1 MNRYAIAATALAVAG
16 SLSALAPAAA
26 AGQILWDAPRMIGPE
41 SPAGVGFY
49 WLRAEALPADGDAV
63 FATLP
68 LPGTGGGVTLRGGL
82 GEGAT
87 DELAGFGGIDVR
99 ALIARHDESQPLDIG
114 WNAGVG
120 GSYGEYLIVSVPV
133 GLSAGRSWSS
143 GSVWF
148 APYVGLGAVLDYR
161 RGEEA
166 PDEEFALEA
175 NAEVGVDMAFDTAR
189 RFILRAAASLGDRQA
204 VAVGLAIGGARR

>member
-1 MNRYAIAATALAVAG
+1 
-16 SLSALAPAAA
+16 
-26 AGQILWDAPRMIGPE
+26 
-41 SPAGVGFY
+41 
-49 WLRAEALPADGDAV
+49 ALPDDGDAV

-68 LPGTGGGVTLRGGL
+68 VPGTGGGVTLRGGL

-87 DELAGFGGIDVR
+87 DELAGFGGINVR
-99 ALIARHDESQPLDIG
+99 SLLARHDESQPLDIG
-114 WNAGVG
+114 WNAGIG
-120 GSYGEYLIVSVPV
+120 GSYGEYLILSLPV

-143 GSVWF
+143 GAVWF

-166 PDEEFALEA
+166 PDDEFALEP
-175 NAEVGVDMAFDTAR
+175 NAEVGMDLAFDTSR
-189 RFILRAAASLGDRQA
+189 HIVLRAAASLGDRQA

>member
-1 MNRYAIAATALAVAG
+1 
-16 SLSALAPAAA
+16 
-26 AGQILWDAPRMIGPE
+26 MIGPE

-49 WLRAEALPADGDAV
+49 WLRADALPADGDAV
-63 FATLP
+63 AATLP
-68 LPGTGGGVTLRGGL
+68 LPGTGGRVTLRGGL

-87 DELAGFGGIDVR
+87 DELAGFGGVDVR
-99 ALIARHDESQPLDIG
+99 ALLASHDDSQPLDIG
-114 WNAGVG
+114 WNAGLG
-120 GSYGEYLIVSVPV
+120 GSYGEYLIVSLPV

-161 RGEEA
+161 TGDAA
-166 PDEEFALEA
+166 PDDEFALEP
-175 NAEVGVDMAFDTAR
+175 NAEVGFDLAFDPSR
-189 RFILRAAASLGDRQA
+189 HIVVRAAASLGDRQA

>member
-1 MNRYAIAATALAVAG
+1 MTAAALAVAG
-16 SLSALAPAAA
+16 LLTPSGAAA
-26 AGQILWDAPRMIGPE
+26 QILWDAPRMIGPE
-41 SPAGVGFY
+41 SPGGVGFY
-49 WLRAEALPADGDAV
+49 WLRAESLPMDGDAV
-63 FATLP
+63 YATRP
-68 LPGTGGGVTLRGGL
+68 AHGKGGAATPRGGL

-99 ALIARHDESQPLDIG
+99 ALLARHSPSQPLDIG

-120 GSYGEYLIVSVPV
+120 GSYGEYLVVSVPV

-166 PDEEFALEA
+166 PDDEFAVEA
-175 NAEVGVDMAFDTAR
+175 NAEVGLDLAFDAGR
-189 RFILRAAASLGDRQA
+189 RFVLRAAASLGDRQA
-204 VAVGLAIGGARR
+204 VSVGLAVGGARR